1 MLDTMRGYLIGISY
15 LKVGDGIN
23 DAPSLAL
30 ADVGIALQV
39 EGQETA
45 ASNAAS
51 IILLGNRLSQV
62 HVPCYHI
69 HPKIKQKVFL
79 VITIRLFIIVFIQK
93 IFNNLYILALP

>member
-1 MLDTMRGYLIGISY
+1 M
-15 LKVGDGIN
+15 KVGDGIN

-39 EGQETA
+39 EAQETA

-62 HVPCYHI
+62 HVPCHHI
-69 HPKIKQKVFL
+69 CPKINEL
-79 VITIRLFIIVFIQK
+79 LHVITVRLL
-93 IFNNLYILALP
+93 FNYVYSKNINYLFTY

>member
-1 MLDTMRGYLIGISY
+1 MHSYLTGNSCI

-62 HVPCYHI
+62 HVPCHHI
-69 HPKIKQKVFL
+69 HTKKVCL
-79 VITIRLFIIVFIQK
+79 MSSQ
-93 IFNNLYILALP
+93 